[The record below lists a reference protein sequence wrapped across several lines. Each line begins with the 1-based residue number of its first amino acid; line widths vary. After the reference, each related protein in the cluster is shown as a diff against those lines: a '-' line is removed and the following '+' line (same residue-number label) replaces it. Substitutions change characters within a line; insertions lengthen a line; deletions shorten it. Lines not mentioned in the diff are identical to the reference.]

1 MISPN
6 TSSFF
11 KTAFDFLADFKYFSS
26 GKKIL
31 VILTDIGIFH
41 NG

>member
-6 TSSFF
+6 TSSFL
-11 KTAFDFLADFKYFSS
+11 KNAFDFLAEFKYFL
-26 GKKIL
+26 GGRMIL
-31 VILTDIGIFH
+31 VILVDIGMFH